1 MVIIVSLEIG
11 FALGAMTT
19 LIVSCMLSAK
29 DD

>member
-1 MVIIVSLEIG
+1 MVIIVSLAIG